1 VTAGAEAALAA
12 PSPFQPEELQWIL
25 DRMPSGIVVV
35 DRDVVVRYF
44 NATAQRLFEP
54 ECLRVGSRMPD
65 LRTEERLA
73 DVLARVFGDGAVTGH
88 QLRREGGETY
98 VVDGVTTERRAR
110 VILRLDDV
118 TAQAQRMQAGHD
130 FIVNAAHEFLSP
142 LTAIAGAA
150 HVLQDG
156 AKDVPGVRD
165 RFVSHT
171 VEGSNRLI
179 SLSRALLVLARAE
192 AGVEPPR
199 LELVPLRPLLEG
211 VAAAERDGVKVRCAD
226 DAAALA
232 DADLLREVLA
242 NLVQNAKR
250 HGQSDVEVIADV
262 DGDTIG
268 IDVVNRGSPIPPEY
282 LSSATQRFF
291 SGNGRDGG
299 GFGVGLSIAARAAE
313 VLGGALELESDGD
326 ATRVRVQLPAARLI
340 IP

>member
-1 VTAGAEAALAA
+1 MRPYGRRRARSPSCPGITVREPTWWSSAATSSAVSSSCRSSAEAGGTLVVTAGAEATLAA

-25 DRMPSGIVVV
+25 DRMPSGVVVV
-35 DRDVVVRYF
+35 DPDLVVRYF
-44 NATAQRLFEP
+44 NASAQRLFEP
-54 ECLRVGSRMPD
+54 ERLRIGSRMPD

-73 DVLARVFGDGAVTGH
+73 DVVARIFGDGAVTGH
-88 QLRREGGETY
+88 QLRRDGGDTY

-165 RFVSHT
+165 RFVSHI

-192 AGVEPPR
+192 AGV
-199 LELVPLRPLLEG
+199 
-211 VAAAERDGVKVRCAD
+211 
-226 DAAALA
+226 
-232 DADLLREVLA
+232 
-242 NLVQNAKR
+242 
-250 HGQSDVEVIADV
+250 
-262 DGDTIG
+262 
-268 IDVVNRGSPIPPEY
+268 
-282 LSSATQRFF
+282 
-291 SGNGRDGG
+291 
-299 GFGVGLSIAARAAE
+299 
-313 VLGGALELESDGD
+313 
-326 ATRVRVQLPAARLI
+326 
-340 IP
+340 